1 MTQTEQPHI
10 VIIGAGFGGL
20 EAARALKNA
29 DARITIID
37 KNNYHLFQPLLYQV
51 ATAALSPAD
60 IASPIRWILRKQK
73 NVAVMLGEVL
83 GIDPRRQL
91 IRLQDQEL
99 SYDYLILATGMT
111 HSYFGKNNWA
121 PFAPGLKT
129 LSEATEIRRRILLAF
144 ETAEQCA
151 GDPLEEGIT
160 TFAVIGGGSTGVEMA
175 GAIAELTR
183 LSMKDDFRKV
193 NPRQDRILLIEAG
206 PRLLPD
212 MPEKLSSNAEK
223 SLKKMGVEVHLSSP
237 VTEINDGNIA
247 IGETQIKTRT
257 VIWAAGLSASPLT
270 DKLGAEL
277 DQNGRIKV
285 NPDLTVSDYDNIF
298 AVGDLAYV
306 EQNNGSPVPGLAP
319 AAIQEGRLTAKNI
332 LRKMAGEN
340 LIPFAYRDKGSM
352 ATIGRAAAVA
362 HVGPFKFSGMFAWIA
377 WLTIHILFL
386 IGFRNR
392 LVVLIQWAWS
402 YFSLQRH
409 ARLITH
415 PWRFWEPGL
424 PDGQI
429 SPMPGCHCQSTF
441 SKDLKGGLHGA
452 QKLKRKSGQDS

>member
-1 MTQTEQPHI
+1 MLKTESPHI

-20 EAARALKNA
+20 EVARTLKDA
-29 DARITIID
+29 DVRITMVD

-73 NVAVMLGEVL
+73 NLAVILGEVL
-83 GIDPRRQL
+83 GIDPNRQL
-91 IRLQDQEL
+91 IRLQDQEIG
-99 SYDYLILATGMT
+99 YDYLILAAGMT
-111 HSYFGKNNWA
+111 HSYFGQNSWA
-121 PFAPGLKT
+121 KFAPGLKF

-144 ETAEQCA
+144 ETAEKCA
-151 GDPLEEGIT
+151 RDPFKEGIT
-160 TFAVIGGGSTGVEMA
+160 TFAVIGGGPTGVEMA

-193 NPRQDRILLIEAG
+193 NPCQNRILLIEAG
-206 PRLLPD
+206 PRLLPA
-212 MPEKLSSNAEK
+212 MPKKLSLKAED
-223 SLKKMGVEVHLSSP
+223 SLKKMGVEVLLSSP
-237 VTEINDGNIA
+237 VTDIQEGHIA
-247 IGETQIKTRT
+247 IGGTQIKTRT

-270 DKLGAEL
+270 GELGVDL
-277 DQNGRIKV
+277 DPVGRIKV
-285 NPDLTVSDYDNIF
+285 NPDLSLPGHETIF

-306 EQNNGSPVPGLAP
+306 EQDNGAPVPGLAP
-319 AAIQEGRLTAKNI
+319 AAIQEGRLAARNVLQKI
-332 LRKMAGEN
+332 LKEATR
-340 LIPFAYRDKGSM
+340 PFVYIDKGSM

-362 HVGPFKFSGMFAWIA
+362 DVGPFKFSGMFAWMT

-415 PWRFWEPGL
+415 PWRFWKPGL
-424 PDGQI
+424 PDTQI
-429 SPMPGCHCQSTF
+429 SPMPGCYCRRPISHS
-441 SKDLKGGLHGA
+441 SKESGDDLE
-452 QKLKRKSGQDS
+452 S